1 MWCQVWFQNRRM
13 KHKRQTL
20 SKDETD
26 IKTPKSKSD
35 VGCAEHPAGVEP
47 GCPSCELPPGA
58 CPVKDEEDC
67 VKVGDDIKI
76 LKRNIVYL
84 KYLEGGSE

>member
-1 MWCQVWFQNRRM
+1 M

-35 VGCAEHPAGVEP
+35 CAQCVAGDGKCGVGS
-47 GCPSCELPPGA
+47 GCEGCELPPGA
-58 CPVKDEEDC
+58 APVKDEDDDTHGD
-67 VKVGDDIKI
+67 VKVRYQVALQAIF
-76 LKRNIVYL
+76 
-84 KYLEGGSE
+84 